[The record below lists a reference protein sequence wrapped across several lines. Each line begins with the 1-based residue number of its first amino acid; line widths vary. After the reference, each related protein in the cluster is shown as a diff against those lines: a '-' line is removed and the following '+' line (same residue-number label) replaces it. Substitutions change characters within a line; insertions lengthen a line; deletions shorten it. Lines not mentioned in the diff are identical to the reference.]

1 MSPLFNAVMDSISRW
16 SVGSSKI
23 STLLPIDHHAGKAG
37 QRTFSPPERTLHFL
51 RTVISGEQHTSEET
65 ADIGCILDLGELCQ
79 PVNDQKIGIKDLR
92 CYPSGSR
99 TGWSSRPTCRCRNP
113 APSHRQES

>member
-23 STLLPIDHHAGKAG
+23 STLLPIIIMRESRT
-37 QRTFSPPERTLHFL
+37 RTFLHRKDTHFL
-51 RTVISGEQHTSEET
+51 GTVISGEQHTSEET

-79 PVNDQKIGIKDLR
+79 PVNDQKIGIKDLGVILR
-92 CYPSGSR
+92 EVGLAGRHAPL
-99 TGWSSRPTCRCRNP
+99 CRCRNP